1 MWEIISKIEQTN
13 LGLNYLNELKQ
24 TNNQTLQKEFF
35 AINLISLLADYLAIN
50 VPDSSNKI
58 NNFVNPNE
66 LFLTLLNNPKDNL
79 LGTLSLLEKYNPLKR
94 CRHLIESWGSQRLK
108 TLENCISI
116 LIDNPSSGSSDT
128 NKEIDVLFK
137 DLNSDAIK
145 FQELYY
151 VEREHINFL
160 DKQRCGNFIAS

>member
-1 MWEIISKIEQTN
+1 MP
-13 LGLNYLNELKQ
+13 
-24 TNNQTLQKEFF
+24 
-35 AINLISLLADYLAIN
+35 DYLALN
-50 VPDSSNKI
+50 NPELSNKI
-58 NNFVNPNE
+58 NIFVNPNE
-66 LFLTLLNNPKDNL
+66 LFLTRLNNPKVNL
-79 LGTLSLLEKYNPLKR
+79 LGTLSLLERYNSLKR

-116 LIDNPSSGSSDT
+116 LIDNSSSSASDT
-128 NKEIDVLFK
+128 NKEIDELFK

-151 VEREHINFL
+151 SERQHINFL

>member
-1 MWEIISKIEQTN
+1 M
-13 LGLNYLNELKQ
+13 LK
-24 TNNQTLQKEFF
+24 
-35 AINLISLLADYLAIN
+35 S
-50 VPDSSNKI
+50 
-58 NNFVNPNE
+58 
-66 LFLTLLNNPKDNL
+66 PKDNL
-79 LGTLSLLEKYNPLKR
+79 LGTLSLLERYKSLKR

-116 LIDNPSSGSSDT
+116 LIDNHSPSHSDN
-128 NKEIDVLFK
+128 NKEIDELFK

-151 VEREHINFL
+151 LERQHINFL

>member
-1 MWEIISKIEQTN
+1 M
-13 LGLNYLNELKQ
+13 GLNYLNELKESNSQ
-24 TNNQTLQKEFF
+24 ILQKEFS
-35 AINLISLLADYLAIN
+35 AINLISLLPDYLALN
-50 VPDSSNKI
+50 NPDSSNKI
-58 NNFVNPNE
+58 NNFVNPDE
-66 LFLTLLNNPKDNL
+66 LFLTLLSNSKDNL
-79 LGTLSLLEKYNPLKR
+79 LGTLSLLEKYNSLKR

-116 LIDNPSSGSSDT
+116 LIDNPSSGSSNT
-128 NKEIDVLFK
+128 NKEIDELFK

-151 VEREHINFL
+151 LERQHMSFL